1 VTPLETIE
9 ALSSEQISVVARSS
23 IEPPAAQVLEAA
35 GFRWLL
41 NGGSSVQSLMSVDSP
56 TTLLLPNHIAMLYG
70 LLLLDSA
77 DSILSLGMGGG
88 SFERFLHQQYPNS
101 SIVSVEPDQDII
113 RLAHEF
119 FGIPSSVQVASS
131 SAEEF
136 VCKTKQQFDLV
147 LCDIFEREIHP
158 ACLTSRSFY
167 QDVKSIMD
175 PDGVLALN
183 TTPHSQKEM
192 LDILQSL
199 RNSFSVVYLATIHSR
214 GNVVV
219 IAKNGVTEPTDVIC
233 SRADIFLDN
242 TDVSLAEWVDAFKLI
257 PF

>member
-1 VTPLETIE
+1 M
-9 ALSSEQISVVARSS
+9 VARSS
-23 IEPPAAQVLEAA
+23 TEPAVTQVVEAA

-41 NGGSSVQSLMSVDSP
+41 NGGSSVQSLMAVDSP
-56 TTLLLPNHIAMLYG
+56 TTLLLPNHVAMLFS
-70 LLLLDSA
+70 LLLVDSV
-77 DSILSLGMGGG
+77 DSILSLGMGAG
-88 SFERFLHQQYPNS
+88 SFERFLHKQYPNS

-113 RLAHEF
+113 RFAREF
-119 FGIPSSVQVASS
+119 FGIPTSVQVASS

-167 QDVKSIMD
+167 QDIKSIVG

-183 TTPHSQKEM
+183 TTPDSQKEM

-199 RNSFSVVYLATIHSR
+199 RDSFSVVYLATIHSR

-219 IAKNGVTEPTDVIC
+219 IAKNGVAEPTDVIR
-233 SRADIFLDN
+233 SRADVFLDN

-257 PF
+257 PAPAASL